1 MKQAE
6 VYVGKN
12 LAGVL
17 TEDELGYEFRYD
29 TDYLKS
35 DKPEAVSLTMVH
47 LNSDA

>member
-12 LAGVL
+12 LAGML

-29 TDYLKS
+29 KKS
-35 DKPEAVSLTMVH
+35 
-47 LNSDA
+47 